1 MKKSKIIIIITALV
15 LIALIVGVIIYIKIH
30 SNSDEITRD
39 PTELN
44 IQYTES
50 ELSGSYENYTAK
62 ILLSNEEITIEG
74 QGVSVS
80 ENEIKITTE
89 GCYYITGNSEDANI
103 VIEANKNDNV
113 QLVLDNC
120 NLTSKTT
127 APINGIKCNV
137 LTITLAENSNN
148 TISDIGTY
156 TKFTDTE
163 KSEPDGTIFTKT
175 DLVINGTGSLTV
187 NSNYLDGIV
196 SKDTLKIINANI
208 NINSKDDGIR
218 GKDYVAIKS
227 ANITINAGG
236 DGIKSTNEAI
246 GYIVI
251 QGGNLNITAVNDG
264 IQAETILNISED
276 PQINITTTASQNK
289 NNNRRNPRNTNSSSS
304 VSSKGLKADKE
315 ITIQNGTITISSTDD
330 SIHSNG
336 FIIINGGEFSL
347 STGDDGIHADT
358 NIIINNGNIDITKSY
373 EGIESGYIEINE
385 GTINIVASDDGINVA
400 SKNDQSSMENGPG
413 MNNQNKAN
421 ANRKLIINGGNITV
435 NASGDGLDSNGSIYI
450 YGGNILVKG
459 PTSNGDA
466 PLDFDGEMVI
476 DGGNLISYG
485 SSGMFESP
493 SNSSKQNI
501 IICSLNGSS
510 GDKITVKDSQENEI
524 ASFEAEKKYQII
536 VISNDNIKQGETY
549 KIYVNDTQQAELEV
563 NSNITSNYTR
573 NNNRR

>member
-1 MKKSKIIIIITALV
+1 MKKSKIIIITTALV
-15 LIALIVGVIIYIKIH
+15 LIALIVGVIIYIKIN
-30 SNSDEITRD
+30 SNSDEITRNS
-39 PTELN
+39 TELN
-44 IQYTES
+44 IQYTEA

-62 ILLSNEEITIEG
+62 ILLNNEDITIEG

-89 GCYYITGNSEDANI
+89 GCYYITGDSENANI

-175 DLVINGTGSLTV
+175 ELVINGTGNLNV

-218 GKDYVAIKS
+218 GKDYAAIKS

-236 DGIKSTNEAI
+236 DGIKSTNEAM

-315 ITIQNGTITISSTDD
+315 ITIQSGTITISSTDD

-400 SKNDQSSMENGPG
+400 SKNDQSSMENRPG
-413 MNNQNKAN
+413 MNNQNKVN
-421 ANRKLIINGGNITV
+421 TNRKLIINGGNITV

-524 ASFEAEKKYQII
+524 ASYEAEKKYQII
-536 VISNDNIKQGETY
+536 VISNDSIKQGETY
-549 KIYVNDTQQAELEV
+549 KVYVNDTQQAELEV
-563 NSNITSNYTR
+563 NSNITSNYRR

>member
-1 MKKSKIIIIITALV
+1 MKKSKIIIITTALV
-15 LIALIVGVIIYIKIH
+15 LIALIVGVIIYIKIN
-30 SNSDEITRD
+30 SNSDEITRNS
-39 PTELN
+39 TELN
-44 IQYTES
+44 IQYTEA

-62 ILLSNEEITIEG
+62 ILLNNEDITIEG

-89 GCYYITGNSEDANI
+89 GCYYITGDSENANI

-120 NLTSKTT
+120 DLTSKTT

-175 DLVINGTGSLTV
+175 DLVINGTGNLTV

-236 DGIKSTNEAI
+236 DGIKSTNEAM

-315 ITIQNGTITISSTDD
+315 ITIQSGTITISSTDD

-400 SKNDQSSMENGPG
+400 SKNDQSSMGNRPG
-413 MNNQNKAN
+413 MNNQNKVN

-536 VISNDNIKQGETY
+536 VISNDSIKQGETY
-549 KIYVNDTQQAELEV
+549 KVYVNDTQQAELEV
-563 NSNITSNYTR
+563 NSNITSNYIR

>member
-1 MKKSKIIIIITALV
+1 MKKSKIIIIVTALV
-15 LIALIVGVIIYIKIH
+15 LIAVIVGVVIYKKIN
-30 SNSDEITRD
+30 SNSDEITRN

-44 IQYTES
+44 IQYTDA

-62 ILLSNEEITIEG
+62 ILLSNEGITIEG

-80 ENEIKITTE
+80 ENEIKITTK

-103 VIEANKNDNV
+103 VVEADKNDNV

-127 APINGIKCNV
+127 APINGIECNV

-156 TKFTDTE
+156 IKFTDTE
-163 KSEPDGTIFTKT
+163 NSEPDGAIFTKT
-175 DLVINGTGSLTV
+175 DLVINGTGSLNV

-196 SKDTLKIINANI
+196 SKDTLKIINTNI
-208 NINSKDDGIR
+208 NISSKDDGIR
-218 GKDYVAIKS
+218 GKDYVAIKF

-236 DGIKSTNEAI
+236 DGIKSTNEEI

-264 IQAETILNISED
+264 IQAETILNISENS
-276 PQINITTTASQNK
+276 QINITTTASQNK
-289 NNNRRNPRNTNSSSS
+289 NNNKRDPRNTNSNSS
-304 VSSKGLKADKE
+304 VSSKGLKAEKE
-315 ITIQNGTITISSTDD
+315 ITIQSGTITVSSTDD

-336 FIIINGGEFSL
+336 FIIINGGELSL

-400 SKNDQSSMENGPG
+400 SKNDQTSMGNRPG
-413 MNNQNKAN
+413 MNDQNKVN

-485 SSGMFESP
+485 SSGMFEFP

-536 VISNDNIKQGETY
+536 IISNDSIKQGETY
-549 KIYVNDTQQAELEV
+549 KVYVNDTQQAELEV

>member
-1 MKKSKIIIIITALV
+1 MKKSKIIIITTALV
-15 LIALIVGVIIYIKIH
+15 LIALIVGVIIYIKIN
-30 SNSDEITRD
+30 SNSDEITRNS
-39 PTELN
+39 TELN
-44 IQYTES
+44 IQYTEA

-62 ILLSNEEITIEG
+62 ILLNNEDITIEG

-89 GCYYITGNSEDANI
+89 GCYYITGDSENANI

-175 DLVINGTGSLTV
+175 ELVINGTGNLNV

-218 GKDYVAIKS
+218 GKDYAAIKS

-236 DGIKSTNEAI
+236 DGIKSTNEAM

-315 ITIQNGTITISSTDD
+315 ITIQSGTITISSTDD

-358 NIIINNGNIDITKSY
+358 NIIINNGNINITKSY

-385 GTINIVASDDGINVA
+385 GTI
-400 SKNDQSSMENGPG
+400 
-413 MNNQNKAN
+413 
-421 ANRKLIINGGNITV
+421 
-435 NASGDGLDSNGSIYI
+435 
-450 YGGNILVKG
+450 
-459 PTSNGDA
+459 
-466 PLDFDGEMVI
+466 
-476 DGGNLISYG
+476 
-485 SSGMFESP
+485 
-493 SNSSKQNI
+493 
-501 IICSLNGSS
+501 
-510 GDKITVKDSQENEI
+510 
-524 ASFEAEKKYQII
+524 
-536 VISNDNIKQGETY
+536 
-549 KIYVNDTQQAELEV
+549 
-563 NSNITSNYTR
+563 
-573 NNNRR
+573 